1 VQAVEWIRSQLE
13 GFDWTQKGQAFGE
26 VTHSIHKYPAK
37 LIPQIPGLFIS
48 KFCKTGDTVLDPY
61 CGSGTTLLEAKRRG
75 VNSIGFDLNPLALFI
90 SEMKTKSIKIT
101 EVKIE
106 IKRFKRS
113 DFSTPEKE
121 EYILDLPQKEA
132 EKYFP
137 PRTVLQINHFLH
149 LINEFRASKDTISIL
164 RLALS
169 DILRYVSFTR
179 MGDFKIYMIPKE
191 ERDNWEI
198 KDIVGEFKN
207 RIDDIFEQ
215 LSTLKRE
222 TFRKVPDSYATAIEY
237 DSSSNNPLPKDLVGI
252 DKVKMVV
259 TSPPYGDSRTTVA
272 YGEFSWFSNRILQL
286 YSKVKQGTMDKEL
299 MGGRKIKTKVKDLG
313 ELPNVLKEIH
323 RKRRV
328 EVEAFFHEYQK
339 SMSKVTEILQPGGIC
354 CYVVANRNVDGQV
367 IPMDE
372 FTKLYFEDCGLV
384 HVGTYTRDITRKR
397 LARRNNKT
405 DLMNKEIIVVMYKPL
420 SP

>member
-1 VQAVEWIRSQLE
+1 MDRVQEIREALE
-13 GFDWTQKGQAFGE
+13 GFDWTQKGHAFGE

-48 KFCKTGDTVLDPY
+48 KFCEPRDTVLDPY

-75 VNSIGFDLNPLALFI
+75 INSIGFDLNPLALFI
-90 SEMKTKSIKIT
+90 SRMKTKSIMIT
-101 EVKIE
+101 EVKAE
-106 IKRFKRS
+106 IKRFKKS
-113 DFSTPEKE
+113 DFSIPEKQK
-121 EYILDLPQKEA
+121 YILDIPQKEA

-137 PRTVLQINHFLH
+137 ESTVLQINHFLH
-149 LINEFRASKDTISIL
+149 LIDEFGASDDTISIL
-164 RLALS
+164 KLALS

-191 ERDNWEI
+191 ERDNFEEDAEKHF
-198 KDIVGEFKN
+198 KD

-215 LSTLKRE
+215 LSALRRE
-222 TFRKVPDSYATAIEY
+222 IFRKFPDSHASVIPY
-237 DSSSNNPLPKDLVGI
+237 DSSSNNPLPEDLVGI
-252 DKVKMVV
+252 DNVKLVV

-272 YGEFSWFSNRILQL
+272 YGEFSWFSNRILRF

-299 MGGRKIKTKVKDLG
+299 MGGRKIPTRLRRLG
-313 ELPNVLKEIH
+313 DLPNVLKKIH
-323 RKRRV
+323 KKRRI
-328 EVEAFFHEYQK
+328 EVKSFFHEYQK
-339 SMSKVTEILQPGGIC
+339 SMKMVSNILQPGGIC

-372 FTKLYFEDCGLV
+372 FTRLYFEDCGLV
-384 HVGTYTRDITRKR
+384 HVDTYTRDITRKR

>member
-1 VQAVEWIRSQLE
+1 MQKVEWIRSQLE
-13 GFDWTQKGQAFGE
+13 DFDWTQKGHAFGE

-37 LIPQIPGLFIS
+37 LIPQIPHLFIS
-48 KFCKTGDTVLDPY
+48 KFCKDGDTVLDPY

-75 VNSIGFDLNPLALFI
+75 INSIGFDLNPLAIFI

-101 EVKIE
+101 EVNAE
-106 IKRFKRS
+106 IKRFKKS
-113 DFSTPEKE
+113 NFSVPENQK
-121 EYILDLPQKEA
+121 YILDLPEKEA
-132 EKYFP
+132 KKYFP
-137 PRTVLQINHFLH
+137 PRTVWQINHFLH
-149 LINEFRASKDTISIL
+149 MINEFEATDDTILIL
-164 RLALS
+164 KLALS

-191 ERDNWEI
+191 ERGEWEA
-198 KDIVGEFKN
+198 DAEEVFKN
-207 RIDDIFEQ
+207 RITDIFDQ
-215 LSTLKRE
+215 FCSLKRE
-222 TFRKVPDSYATAIEY
+222 IYGKVSDSIATVVKY
-237 DSSSNNPLPKDLVGI
+237 DSSSDDPLPQGLVGI
-252 DKVKMVV
+252 DNVSLVV

-299 MGGRKIKTKVKDLG
+299 MGGRKNKGSVKNLG
-313 ELPNVLKEIH
+313 ELPTVLKNIN
-323 RKRRV
+323 RKRRIQ
-328 EVEAFFHEYQK
+328 VEAFFHEYQK
-339 SMSKVTEILQPGGIC
+339 SMKKVTEILQPGGIC

-372 FTKLYFEDCGLV
+372 FTKLFFEDCGLV
-384 HVGTYTRDITRKR
+384 HVETYTRDITRKR

-405 DLMNKEIIVVMYKPL
+405 DLMNKEIIVVMYKPE

>member
-1 VQAVEWIRSQLE
+1 VQELEWIRGQLE
-13 GFDWTQKGQAFGE
+13 GFDWTQKGHAFGE

-48 KFCKTGDTVLDPY
+48 KFCETGDTVLDPY

-75 VNSIGFDLNPLALFI
+75 INSIGFDLNPLALFI
-90 SEMKTKSIKIT
+90 SRMKTKSIKIT
-101 EVKIE
+101 EVKAE
-106 IKRFKRS
+106 INRFKRS
-113 DFSTPEKE
+113 DFSIPEKQK
-121 EYILDLPQKEA
+121 YILDLPKKEA
-132 EKYFP
+132 GKYFP

-149 LINEFRASKDTISIL
+149 LIDGFDATNDTILIL

-191 ERDNWEI
+191 ERDNFEQDA
-198 KDIVGEFKN
+198 KSEFLD
-207 RIDDIFEQ
+207 RIEDIFEQ
-215 LSTLKRE
+215 LSALRRE
-222 TFRKVPDSYATAIEY
+222 TFRKVPDSYATVIEY
-237 DSSSNNPLPKDLVGI
+237 DSSSNNPLPEDLDGI
-252 DKVKMVV
+252 DKVKLVV

-272 YGEFSWFSNRILQL
+272 YGEFSWFSNRILQF

-299 MGGRKIKTKVKDLG
+299 MGGRKITTRVRNLG
-313 ELPNVLKEIH
+313 ELPKVLKKIH
-323 RKRRV
+323 RKRKM
-328 EVEAFFHEYQK
+328 EVKSFFHEYQK
-339 SMSKVTEILQPGGIC
+339 SMNKVAEILQPGGIC

-372 FTKLYFEDCGLV
+372 FTRLYFEDCGLV

>member
-1 VQAVEWIRSQLE
+1 MDRVEEIRSALD
-13 GFDWTQKGQAFGE
+13 GFDWTQKGHAFGE

-48 KFCKTGDTVLDPY
+48 KFCKSGDTVLDPY

-75 VNSIGFDLNPLALFI
+75 INSIGFDLNPLALFI
-90 SEMKTKSIKIT
+90 SEMKTKCIKIT

-106 IKRFKRS
+106 IKRFMKS
-113 DFSTPEKE
+113 DFSVPKNEK
-121 EYILDLPQKEA
+121 YILDLPRKEA

-137 PRTVLQINHFLH
+137 PKTVLEINHFLH
-149 LINEFRASKDTISIL
+149 LINGFGASKDTILIL
-164 RLALS
+164 KLALS

-179 MGDFKIYMIPKE
+179 MGDFKIYMIPKGERKDFE
-191 ERDNWEI
+191 EDAE
-198 KDIVGEFKN
+198 KEFKN
-207 RIDDIFEQ
+207 RIEDIFEQ
-215 LSTLKRE
+215 LSALKRE
-222 TFRKVPDSYATAIEY
+222 IYRKVPDCYATAIEY
-237 DSSSNNPLPKDLVGI
+237 NSSSNHPLPKNLVGI
-252 DKVKMVV
+252 DDVKLVV

-272 YGEFSWFSNRILQL
+272 YGEFSWFSNRILNL
-286 YSKVKQGTMDKEL
+286 YPKVKQGTMDKEL
-299 MGGRKIKTKVKDLG
+299 MGGRSIPTQMRNLG
-313 ELPNVLKEIH
+313 GLPLVLNKIH
-323 RKRRV
+323 RKRRK
-328 EVEAFFHEYQK
+328 EVKSFFHEYQK
-339 SMSKVTEILQPGGIC
+339 SMNKVSKILQPGGIC
-354 CYVVANRNVDGQV
+354 CYVVANRNVDGQT

-372 FTKLYFEDCGLV
+372 FTRLYFEDCGLV

>member
-1 VQAVEWIRSQLE
+1 MQIDFIRKQLE
-13 GFDWTQKGQAFGE
+13 NFDWTQKGHAFGE
-26 VTHSIHKYPAK
+26 VTHSIHQYPAK
-37 LIPQIPGLFIS
+37 LIPQIPELFIS
-48 KFCKTGDTVLDPY
+48 KFCEIGDTVLDPY
-61 CGSGTTLLEAKRRG
+61 CGSGTTLLEAKRKG

-90 SEMKTKSIKIT
+90 SRMKTKSIKIT
-101 EVKIE
+101 EVKKE
-106 IKRFKRS
+106 INRFKKS
-113 DFSTPEKE
+113 DFSIPKNQK
-121 EYILDLPQKEA
+121 YILDLPKKEA
-132 EKYFP
+132 KKYFP
-137 PRTVLQINHFLH
+137 PKTILQINHYMH
-149 LINEFRASKDTISIL
+149 LISTYSATEDTIMIL
-164 RLALS
+164 KLALS

-191 ERDNWEI
+191 ERDDFYENPEI
-198 KDIVGEFKN
+198 EFVKK
-207 RIDDIFEQ
+207 IDEIFGQ
-215 LSTLKRE
+215 LCELRRE
-222 TFRKVPDSYATAIEY
+222 TFRKVPESNTTVIEY
-237 DSSSNNPLPKDLVGI
+237 DSSSNRPLPKSLVGI
-252 DKVKMVV
+252 DSVKLVV

-286 YSKVKQGTMDKEL
+286 YPKVRQGTMDKEL
-299 MGGRKIKTKVKDLG
+299 MGGRKVKTKLSDLG
-313 ELPNVLKEIH
+313 ELRSVLKEIN
-323 RKRRV
+323 RKRRN
-328 EVEAFFHEYQK
+328 EVEAFFHEYQN